1 MSNHSIATP
10 VAPIVSII
18 DGQAVTTS
26 LEIARV
32 FEKNHKDVLRAIAQL
47 RAECDDEFAER
58 NFALMSLDIDVG
70 NGATRKSPTYHLTR
84 DGFTLLAMGFTG
96 AKALKFKLAYIQ
108 QFNAMEQLTAQL
120 RDELRAKLHQR
131 QAELNALD
139 TPAAAPATT
148 PSRAPG
154 QPPPPTLTLAQIV
167 RHDRFI
173 CTVHN
178 DQFHLTPI
186 MPDAFVATWREVAE
200 RIPHDLACRIEDVQA
215 IFKAAHQEIERHN
228 HHINANRN
236 AARIASQP
244 PRKGAAK
251 W

>member
-1 MSNHSIATP
+1 MPNQSIATP

-32 FEKNHKDVLRAIAQL
+32 FEKQHSHVLRSIEQL
-47 RAECDDEFAER
+47 RAECDEDFTQS
-58 NFALMSLDIDVG
+58 NFGLSEYTDPTGRTL
-70 NGATRKSPTYHLTR
+70 PTYNLTR

-96 AKALKFKLAYIQ
+96 TKALQFKLAYIQ

-154 QPPPPTLTLAQIV
+154 QPLPPTLTLAQLV

-173 CTVHN
+173 CSIHG

-200 RIPHDLACRIEDVQA
+200 RIPHDLACRMDDVFA
-215 IFKAAHQEIERHN
+215 IHRVCTQEIE
-228 HHINANRN
+228 HHHRAHTPRIDRAIRENRT
-236 AARIASQP
+236 AYKS
-244 PRKGAAK
+244 
-251 W
+251 

>member
-1 MSNHSIATP
+1 MSNQSIATP
-10 VAPIVSII
+10 VAPVVSII

-32 FEKNHKDVLRAIAQL
+32 FDKRHDSVLRSIEQL
-47 RAECDDEFAER
+47 RAECGVEHHH
-58 NFALMSLDIDVG
+58 NFAVMSLDIDIG
-70 NGATRKSPTYHLTR
+70 NGATRTSPAYNLTR

-96 AKALKFKLAYIQ
+96 TKALQFKLAYIQ

-154 QPPPPTLTLAQIV
+154 QPLPPTLTLAQLV

-173 CTVHN
+173 CSIHG

-200 RIPHDLACRIEDVQA
+200 RIPHDLACRMDDVFA
-215 IFKAAHQEIERHN
+215 IHRVCTQEIE
-228 HHINANRN
+228 HHHRAHTPRIDRAIRENRTTYQ
-236 AARIASQP
+236 S
-244 PRKGAAK
+244 
-251 W
+251 